1 MKRVAITGLGAI
13 TPVGKTAP
21 ESWRA
26 VAAGES
32 GIGPI
37 DIERGDLVTCPI
49 AAQVK
54 DYDPADHF
62 PARQL
67 AMLDRVSQFAVITAR
82 EALAHSGIDRDDP
95 ALRQAPTIIGVGVGG
110 MQTLDDNFARLYGEG
125 KPRVHPFSIPK
136 LMTNAPASQ
145 ITMDLGLR
153 GMALAV
159 ASACASGAHALGLA
173 FKMVRSGEAKIA
185 VAGGA
190 EACITAGTMVGW
202 EALRVLSA
210 DTCRPFS
217 RNRSGLVIGEGAA
230 TLILEEWDHARARG
244 ATILAELTGFGA
256 NADAADLTSPNAEST
271 MEAMRAALADA
282 RLSPADIDYVNAHGT
297 GTAMNDEVESA
308 VIRAVFDGAPLPL
321 VSSVKAVLGHSLGA
335 AGALEAVMTV
345 KALQEQLVPPTA
357 NCTDPDPAL
366 GLDFVAEGARRTP
379 VRHAL
384 SNSFAFGGLNAVLAF
399 SAAGSPD

>member
-1 MKRVAITGLGAI
+1 MKRVAVTGLGAI
-13 TPVGKTAP
+13 TPVGKTVP

-37 DIERGDLVTCPI
+37 EIERGHLVTCPI

-125 KPRVHPFSIPK
+125 KPRVHPFSVPK

-173 FKMVRSGEAKIA
+173 FRMVRSGEAKIA

-190 EACITAGTMVGW
+190 EACITAGTMIGW
-202 EALRVLSA
+202 EALRVLSD

-230 TLILEEWDHARARG
+230 TLILEEWDHAQARG

-282 RLSPADIDYVNAHGT
+282 RLTPADIGYINAHGT

-357 NCTDPDPAL
+357 NCTEPDPAL
-366 GLDFVAEGARRTP
+366 GLDFVADGARRTT

-399 SAAGSPD
+399 SAAGSRG

>member
-1 MKRVAITGLGAI
+1 MRRVAVTGLGAI

-21 ESWRA
+21 DSWRA
-26 VAAGES
+26 IVAGES
-32 GIGPI
+32 GIGPL
-37 DIERGDLVTCPI
+37 DIERGHIVTCPI

-54 DYDPADHF
+54 DYDPLDHF
-62 PARQL
+62 AAKQL
-67 AMLDRVSQFAVITAR
+67 TMLDRVSQFAVITAR
-82 EALAHSGIDRDDP
+82 EAVADSGLDRGDP
-95 ALRQAPTIIGVGVGG
+95 DLRSAPTIIGVGVGG
-110 MQTLDDNFARLYGEG
+110 IQTLDDNFAKVYGEG
-125 KPRVHPFSIPK
+125 KTRVHPFSVPK

-173 FKMVRSGEAKIA
+173 FKMVRSGEAKVA

-190 EACITAGTMVGW
+190 EACVTPGTMLGW
-202 EALRVLSA
+202 EALRVLSS

-230 TLILEEWDHARARG
+230 TLILEEWEHARARG
-244 ATILAELTGFGA
+244 ATIYAELTGFGA
-256 NADAADLTSPNAEST
+256 NADAADLTSPDAEST
-271 MEAMRAALADA
+271 AEAMRAALADA
-282 RLSPADIDYVNAHGT
+282 GLTPADIDYVNAHGT
-297 GTAMNDEVESA
+297 GTAMNDQVESA
-308 VIRAVFDGAPLPL
+308 VIRAVFEGASLPL
-321 VSSVKAVLGHSLGA
+321 VSSIKAVLGHSLGA
-335 AGALEAVMTV
+335 AGALEAMATV
-345 KALQEQLVPPTA
+345 KALQQQLVPPTA

-366 GLDFVAEGARRTP
+366 GLDFVTEGARRTT

-399 SAAGSPD
+399 SAAGSQG